1 MNIDFLWFFIIIT
14 IFSIVGNY
22 ISRNKKNS
30 YDSRD
35 ISNDCD
41 SSFDNGGSDGGD

>member
-35 ISNDCD
+35 ISSDCD
-41 SSFDNGGSDGGD
+41 SSCDSDSED